1 MRLDVMAKEKPK
13 KPELSGEAKMF
24 LKPPIHRIAANAL
37 SKDLPINKELFK
49 LAVPVAAAQ
58 MQPNLIGAF
67 TRKYGKKWAISSSYA
82 DEQ

>member
-1 MRLDVMAKEKPK
+1 MAKEKPK
-13 KPELSGEAKMF
+13 KPESSTEAKMF

-37 SKDLPINKELFK
+37 SKDAPINKGLFK

-67 TRKYGKKWAISSSYA
+67 TGKYGRKLPILASYA

>member
-1 MRLDVMAKEKPK
+1 MQVDVMAKEKSK
-13 KPELSGEAKMF
+13 KPESSGEAKMF

-37 SKDLPINKELFK
+37 SKDARINKELFK

-58 MQPNLIGAF
+58 MQPNLVGAF
-67 TRKYGKKWAISSSYA
+67 TREYGKRSAIPSSYA